1 MTPPQKTKSTWF
13 WIGLSLPMV
22 ALIAMTWLVHQA
34 GGQFNDSFN
43 WVLLNY
49 KVLDKFEQTQA
60 HIVDAEANQRGF
72 LLTGKADYVEPYQA
86 AMKAISD
93 DLVQLKKMTVSDPA
107 QAINIAALEQM
118 VATELVFDPATAF
131 SSGQF
136 QTNASVVTLTARGK
150 QKMEDLRHVLFQARE
165 AQEHILSK
173 HQQEA
178 ETQVVS
184 GQIMSLVL
192 IAAVAVALVFVVVIM
207 LRLEKLQQ
215 FVTVC
220 AWTGQVRYQGEW
232 LRVDQ
237 FLERQFGLSVSH
249 SLSQE
254 AAAKMMHE
262 IEELNPPGRNR
273 ENRPPSAEPPP
284 APPAPPSAP

>member
-1 MTPPQKTKSTWF
+1 MNPPQKTKSVLF
-13 WIGLSLPMV
+13 WIGLSLPMA

-34 GGQFNDSFN
+34 GGQFNNSFN
-43 WVLLNY
+43 WVLQNY
-49 KVLDKFEQTQA
+49 KVLDRFEQTQA

-72 LLTGKADYVEPYQA
+72 LLTGKPEYVEPYQDAMA
-86 AMKAISD
+86 AIRD
-93 DLVQLKKMTVSDPA
+93 DIAQLKKMTVNDPGQ
-107 QAINIAALEQM
+107 QANIAGLERL
-118 VATELVFDPATAF
+118 VDTELVFDTATAF

-136 QTNASVVTLTARGK
+136 RTNASAITLTARGK
-150 QKMEDLRHVLFQARE
+150 QKIEDLRRVLFQARE
-165 AQEHILSK
+165 AQERVLSK

-178 ETQVVS
+178 ESQVIS

-192 IAAVAVALVFVVVIM
+192 IAAVAVALVFIVVIM

-220 AWTGQVRYQGEW
+220 AWTGQVKYQGQW

-249 SLSQE
+249 SLSQD
-254 AAAKMMHE
+254 AADKMMRE
-262 IEELNPPGRNR
+262 IEDLNRPGLSP
-273 ENRPPSAEPPP
+273 ENRPPPPG
-284 APPAPPSAP
+284 AV